1 MKHSKK
7 TMISAGLLLICIT
20 FIFSSCIFS
29 SCAVNSEGAGSESK
43 NTNSIAG
50 LRSEAQYIFLMTHL

>member
-1 MKHSKK
+1 MKQSKK
-7 TMISAGLLLICIT
+7 LKIAAGVLLICIT
-20 FIFSSCIFS
+20 FIFSSC
-29 SCAVNSEGAGSESK
+29 AANSEGAGSESE